1 MSTPAA
7 TRTNSDGFL
16 QRLRA
21 WREQHLYSLVSSL
34 GRLLK
39 RPFSTLLTVMVMAI
53 ALALPLG
60 MGLAL
65 DNIRKFSGSVEKSR
79 EISVFLKVEIDAAA
93 AAALAEK
100 LRLRGDVDAVT
111 VKTPDQGL
119 AEFRSSSELASA
131 LAMVEGNPLPSVLV
145 VQPRADDEAL
155 AASLETLP
163 EAELVQHDALWR
175 QRLDA
180 WLAFGLQLVWV
191 IAGLLGLGALLVVG
205 NTVRLDVAAR
215 EDEIAVMQQLGAT
228 DGFVRRPF
236 LYLGLWYGLAAGGLA
251 LGLLALAGMAL
262 QPSLSALMASYGSPF
277 RFDGIHPLL
286 ALMVLVGAMFLG
298 WLGAWWAAGHHL
310 RRTRPVEI

>member
-1 MSTPAA
+1 MSAPSAE
-7 TRTNSDGFL
+7 RVNSGGFF

-34 GRLLK
+34 GRVLS
-39 RPFSTLLTVMVMAI
+39 RPFSTLLTVAVMAI

-65 DNIRKFSGSVEKSR
+65 DNIRQFSGSVESSR
-79 EISVFLKVEIDAAA
+79 EISVFLRNDIDGPAVV
-93 AAALAEK
+93 ALAQK
-100 LRLRGDVDAVT
+100 LRERSDVSAVDI
-111 VKTPDQGL
+111 KTPEQGL
-119 AEFRSSSELASA
+119 AEFRQGSELAAA
-131 LAMVEGNPLPSVLV
+131 LALVDGNPLPSVLIV
-145 VQPRADDEAL
+145 RPHADDRDL
-155 AASLETLP
+155 ATTLKALP

-180 WLAFGLQLVWV
+180 WLAFGMQLAWV
-191 IAGLLGLGALLVVG
+191 VAGLLGLGALLVVG

-236 LYLGLWYGLAAGGLA
+236 LYLGLWYGLAAGALA
-251 LGLLALAGMAL
+251 LGLLVIAGTVL
-262 QPSLSALMASYGSPF
+262 QPSLSALMASYGSAF
-277 RFDGIHPLL
+277 RFDGIEPPL
-286 ALMVLVGAMFLG
+286 ALIVLVGAMFLG
-298 WLGAWWAAGHHL
+298 WLGAWLATGHHL